1 MHKKTHMMRD
11 TDDKLNM
18 RLKKRLLIK
27 DSNGSWFTKRFG
39 IQNIV
44 RVGTRGKRAHK
55 LQSK

>member
-1 MHKKTHMMRD
+1 MMRD

-18 RLKKRLLIK
+18 RLKKRLLK

-44 RVGTRGKRAHK
+44 RVGTRGKHAHK

>member
-18 RLKKRLLIK
+18 RLKKRLLK

-39 IQNIV
+39 IQKYC
-44 RVGTRGKRAHK
+44 TRRHARKTCAQIAK
-55 LQSK
+55 